1 MLVVKN
7 SKPNQY
13 FKIPKWLKK
22 MVLSLA
28 IVG

>member
-13 FKIPKWLKK
+13 LKIPKWLKK